1 MHRSLLPAAVAL
13 SLLAAVPN
21 QAAARMLDPGLKA
34 HPLAEPVACR
44 VIRERIER
52 PNGSVVFR
60 NRRECEPGF
69 VTASVPECRMIRERV
84 VRPNGAI
91 VFRSVRRCD

>member
-1 MHRSLLPAAVAL
+1 
-13 SLLAAVPN
+13 
-21 QAAARMLDPGLKA
+21 MLDAGLKA

-52 PNGSVVFR
+52 PNGTVVF
-60 NRRECEPGF
+60 RRECEPGF
-69 VTASVPECRMIRERV
+69 VTAAVPECRMIRERI